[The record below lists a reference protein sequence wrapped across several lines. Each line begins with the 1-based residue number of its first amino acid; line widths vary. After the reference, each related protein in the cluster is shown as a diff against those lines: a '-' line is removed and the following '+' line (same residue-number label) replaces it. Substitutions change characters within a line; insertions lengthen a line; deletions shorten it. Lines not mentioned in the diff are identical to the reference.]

1 MQTLQIRFSPSRTGR
16 RLPDFRD
23 VRRPSSPIQ
32 LRVCS
37 HRTRIAAPFRA
48 QEVMWLAAQTQ
59 RFTFACAQAFG
70 LLDTRTAP
78 CPPADETNT
87 APRRVIGLGCWLVCG
102 CWPACWGLG
111 NCTRTPCPRSV
122 RPFLAWMTCA
132 STRAA
137 CRHACFVAD
146 ACTFGAQQHL
156 PRLLRSHRLHAF
168 RIRCLQVTR
177 PGAAPSP
184 TLVFRSVGSI
194 CQVLRH
200 HVGPAHTQF

>member
-1 MQTLQIRFSPSRTGR
+1 
-16 RLPDFRD
+16 
-23 VRRPSSPIQ
+23 
-32 LRVCS
+32 
-37 HRTRIAAPFRA
+37 
-48 QEVMWLAAQTQ
+48 MWLAAQTQ

-168 RIRCLQVTR
+168 RIRCPWCSSVPNTCLSQR
-177 PGAAPSP
+177 QLGLPSP
-184 TLVFRSVGSI
+184 ATPRWPRSHT
-194 CQVLRH
+194 VLTCFHR
-200 HVGPAHTQF
+200 AS